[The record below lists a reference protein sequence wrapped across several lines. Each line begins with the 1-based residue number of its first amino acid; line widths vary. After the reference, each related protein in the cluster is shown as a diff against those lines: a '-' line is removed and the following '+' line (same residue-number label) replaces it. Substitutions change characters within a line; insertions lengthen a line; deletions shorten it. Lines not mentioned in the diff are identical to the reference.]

1 MPSSRCRVDGVE
13 VDAAIQDERA
23 VNLISTQV
31 RRRPVHREVGLPPRR
46 GVPARIIDEV
56 GALSRRF

>member
-1 MPSSRCRVDGVE
+1 MTWPSSRCRVDGVE

-31 RRRPVHREVGLPPRR
+31 GDREGLSAAPVAETSH
-46 GVPARIIDEV
+46 
-56 GALSRRF
+56 GAAVATLQIFTT